1 MSLRSLGRNHDTVRP
16 RSLGKPRA
24 LLTAIFCAF
33 AALLPVVGVVAPKGT
48 VVLLLLAAVLAI
60 PTHWYA
66 ERRFPVP
73 DLRLSVA
80 LIVLVAWCAIASAW
94 SDDTARS
101 LVLALRIAVILA
113 AGMVLFPIA
122 ASLEDA
128 ARRRVGVWLLVGFG
142 FSLIFIAV
150 EAGFD
155 YPLLRFFKTASPGNE
170 AFWLTRGAV
179 AMALIVW
186 PVTAC
191 VWGRGFG
198 WKALAIPIVLG
209 IGSLFVESAAAT
221 LGLAAGVVALL
232 FAVSHRK
239 AGRLVTVAAT
249 VAACAGMP
257 FAAREMHRHGWYGA
271 DWLPSSAQ
279 HRVEIWDFYAQRI
292 AEKPVLGWGFD
303 ASRHM
308 KALYPDPSITGREL
322 AALHPHSAP
331 LQTLLELG
339 AIGAAIALA
348 LLWLVSARLD
358 VLSGRTRAFGQA
370 LFVAALGIG
379 SVAFGMWQNWWL
391 ALCVSVALLVPLT
404 APSATGDPVSRR

>member
-33 AALLPVVGVVAPKGT
+33 AALLPIVGVVAPKGT

-66 ERRFPVP
+66 ERRFPIP
-73 DLRLSVA
+73 DLRLSVGS
-80 LIVLVAWCAIASAW
+80 IVLVAWCAIASAW

-128 ARRRVGVWLLVGFG
+128 ARRRVGVWLMVGFG
-142 FSLIFIAV
+142 LSLIFIAV
-150 EAGFD
+150 EAGLD
-155 YPLLRFFKTASPGNE
+155 YPLLRFFKTASPGKE

-191 VWGRGFG
+191 VWGRGVG

-221 LGLAAGVVALL
+221 LGLAAGVAALS
-232 FAVSHRK
+232 FAVIHRK
-239 AGRLVTVAAT
+239 AGRLGDGGSHRRGVRRNAVRR
-249 VAACAGMP
+249 
-257 FAAREMHRHGWYGA
+257 AR
-271 DWLPSSAQ
+271 
-279 HRVEIWDFYAQRI
+279 
-292 AEKPVLGWGFD
+292 D
-303 ASRHM
+303 ASPRM
-308 KALYPDPSITGREL
+308 AWGRL
-322 AALHPHSAP
+322 VAVVGSAP
-331 LQTLLELG
+331 RRDLGLLCSANCREARARMGLRRVSPYEG
-339 AIGAAIALA
+339 AVPGP
-348 LLWLVSARLD
+348 
-358 VLSGRTRAFGQA
+358 QYH
-370 LFVAALGIG
+370 G
-379 SVAFGMWQNWWL
+379 S
-391 ALCVSVALLVPLT
+391 
-404 APSATGDPVSRR
+404 